1 MKFAKITG
9 IMIAGAV
16 LVILLAGCPSKTSDG
31 GDSDTLTSPLDTPT
45 IVISDSVQVDTAGIN
60 PREDSN
66 TSKNDTLRPDPGAGR
81 KASPDFTLEDM
92 SGKSHVLSAYQG
104 KVVLLD
110 FWATT
115 CGPCKQ
121 EIPHLVALYN
131 KYKSQG
137 FVAFGIGL
145 DKKSN
150 LERYLGANPIAYPV
164 LVDERGSAA
173 TLYGVNAIP
182 RTLLIDKKGRVAFD
196 HIGYKPG
203 MEAQIEQEITA
214 LLAE

>member
-1 MKFAKITG
+1 MKLIKITG
-9 IMIAGAV
+9 FMIAGVA
-16 LVILLAGCPSKTSDG
+16 LMILLAGCPPKTSDG
-31 GDSDTLTSPLDTPT
+31 ESADTLTSPLDTPT
-45 IVISDSVQVDTAGIN
+45 IVISDSVPVDTTGIN
-60 PREDSN
+60 PREDSD
-66 TSKNDTLRPDPGAGR
+66 TSKNDTPRPDPGAGR
-81 KASPDFTLEDM
+81 KLAPDFTLQDM
-92 SGKSHVLSAYQG
+92 SAKSHVLSAYKG

-121 EIPHLVALYN
+121 EIPHLIALYN

-150 LERYLGANPIAYPV
+150 LERYLGKNPIAYTV
-164 LVDERGSAA
+164 LVDEKGSAA
-173 TLYGVNAIP
+173 VLYGINAIP